1 MGLAEEEVL
10 IRDDSGL
17 LLEDGDVRPQSRLH
31 WCNKLSNTLI
41 LATAF
46 FALGLCVAIPGPTL
60 LDLGDQVTASTS
72 VMMVVFVSRSI
83 GYLLGALLGG
93 ALLDCFNRQLLLF
106 CALLLASVATAVIPW
121 SLTLLVMSVMF
132 ALQGVTMGTLDT
144 GGNVFCIQLWGRQNG
159 PYMQTLHFAFGIG
172 AFIAPLLARPFLSP
186 DPVGLTNYSAGVV
199 QGNIPVS
206 TDLHHQLPLLL
217 NRTNRIKG
225 LLDVENWQNRK
236 SIHEGDTHSAT
247 KKSRY
252 LRERGDYGFKLD
264 GYIEQSYN
272 NYVIND
278 KVSIR
283 LKRQGNANNQDKSQ
297 SGFWKWKGSGSK
309 RFVRDEPAPNPN
321 PTSTDTHTIISSNNA
336 VNHLTLT
343 EFINSSDKPANSN
356 TTETNQQTSDTSVA
370 GGNGSTT
377 TPKILTSVSIS
388 QPIQKVMK
396 PLASTDNGRKPETA
410 DGLSKNTVDDHLKN
424 AENQAVPVEENE
436 KPGSAHEGILI
447 GKVNLTNLENG
458 TISTDLDD
466 EPFNSS
472 STING
477 TIVEKVT
484 ITTPVGSPTNVS
496 RAYIQANTTPGP
508 VASKPV
514 PLLVPK
520 TSSSTLKPTTVTATS
535 TTAITST
542 TTQSTTTTKPTTS
555 TTKSTTTKVSTHLTT
570 ATQSSTQKT
579 TNSPKIEK
587 PKVTKLTNR
596 PSFTIKPSP
605 PSVESNTKVTVS
617 STVPTPGNS
626 TKPMTSV
633 DTFIHRVKNLSR
645 KSKIRIAYLI
655 IGLLLVVSAIL
666 LLVMYCKRH
675 RLSVN
680 QDFDDYDRPKGVK
693 FCYKAIL
700 MILFGIFF
708 FLYIGLEV
716 TFGALITTFTVDYN
730 NWPKEQ
736 GVTVAA
742 IFWGALATGRG
753 FSIFLARCCRAN
765 VMLIID
771 LVFMTIGS
779 LVLSFALEYHDKAI
793 WLGTLILGLGM
804 SSVFP
809 AGISWAERF
818 IHLSGKSTAVFVIGS
833 AAGQMFIP
841 SLTGYLYENLGFMV
855 LMRGSLALTLSL
867 IVLFIM
873 ISCLGRKM
881 SHFVTVGNRNGF
893 LPLSENDDRDNEEDL
908 EMDLVHFSKSNARSR
923 HVRMNGGG
931 DAQYHVL
938 ISDLDDD

>member
-1 MGLAEEEVL
+1 
-10 IRDDSGL
+10 
-17 LLEDGDVRPQSRLH
+17 
-31 WCNKLSNTLI
+31 
-41 LATAF
+41 
-46 FALGLCVAIPGPTL
+46 
-60 LDLGDQVTASTS
+60 
-72 VMMVVFVSRSI
+72 MMVVFVSRSI

-225 LLDVENWQNRK
+225 LLDVENWQNRNPFMK
-236 SIHEGDTHSAT
+236 GIH
-247 KKSRY
+247 
-252 LRERGDYGFKLD
+252 
-264 GYIEQSYN
+264 IQ
-272 NYVIND
+272 
-278 KVSIR
+278 
-283 LKRQGNANNQDKSQ
+283 RQKSQ
-297 SGFWKWKGSGSK
+297 
-309 RFVRDEPAPNPN
+309 D
-321 PTSTDTHTIISSNNA
+321 
-336 VNHLTLT
+336 LTLT